1 MNLRG
6 ALKITKRTFVEFID
20 VHPFPMAAALS
31 YYALLSLAPLLLVLT
46 GATGLLL
53 GEETIRDE
61 LLRQARDLVGE
72 QGVALL
78 ETVANNVSSAGSNLS
93 SLIIGILLS
102 LVGAT
107 TVFAQLQWVLNR
119 VWQVEADPSNAIVGF
134 LKTRLLGLAIV
145 VGLGFLLL
153 ISLVISA
160 ALSTIS
166 AYFTDLLPA
175 GELVWQLVNTAI
187 SIAFYALLLGLLFR
201 YVPDAEV
208 AWQDTV
214 LGAVLTATLLT
225 LGKYL
230 IGLYLGQASVGSAYG
245 AAGSAV
251 IFMVWVYYASLI
263 MFFGAVLTR
272 VVARARGR
280 PLIPSEHAKP
290 TI

>member
-6 ALKITKRTFVEFID
+6 ALTITKRTFLEFLDI
-20 VHPFPMAAALS
+20 HPFPMAAALS

-53 GEETIRDE
+53 GEKTIREE

-72 QGVALL
+72 EGVALL
-78 ETVANNVSSAGSNLS
+78 ETVATNVSSSGSNLS
-93 SLIIGILLS
+93 SLVIGVLLS
-102 LVGAT
+102 LIGAT
-107 TVFAQLQWVLNR
+107 TVFAQLQWVMNR
-119 VWQVEADPSNAIVGF
+119 VWQVEADPRNAIVGF
-134 LKTRLLGLAIV
+134 LKTRLMSLAIV

-153 ISLVISA
+153 VSLVISA
-160 ALSTIS
+160 ALSAIS

-175 GELVWQLVNTAI
+175 GEFVWQVLNTVL
-187 SIAFYALLLGLLFR
+187 SIAFYALLLGLLYRF
-201 YVPDAEV
+201 VPDAEV

-214 LGAVLTATLLT
+214 FGAVLTAILLT

-263 MFFGAVLTR
+263 MVFGAVLTR
-272 VVARARGR
+272 VIARARGR
-280 PLIPSEHAKP
+280 PLIPSAYAKP